1 MMVGRRR
8 LVAADFFSSRTRA
21 VLGLGFAL
29 TLAGCGGNANPPKPI
44 ETVQEQTHEHSQ
56 ALSTLQALAES
67 GDIGAQY
74 DMGLTLAKTDP
85 TAAARW
91 FESAALQG
99 QGAAAYQLGLM
110 QTDPKRAVEWH
121 SMASAMGHIGAQY
134 ELGEAYLNGRGT
146 AKEPGWGL
154 MWMERS
160 ARAGYGPAQ
169 LALGVAMASGVAG
182 RGQRARAL
190 TWLLIAEANNIQGT
204 ATAIQSLK
212 AQLSDAYIESA
223 EQGAQSWQDEPFSDA
238 NGDRSSLRFAQFALS
253 RLGYD
258 PGTADGIDGERT
270 YGAIADFRA
279 AEGLGGGG
287 CDGKL
292 LDRLRERLTVPNR

>member
-1 MMVGRRR
+1 MVGSYRT
-8 LVAADFFSSRTRA
+8 VTTGFFLSRTIA

-29 TLAGCGGNANPPKPI
+29 TLGGCGGNANKPKPI
-44 ETVQEQTHEHSQ
+44 QAAQETANEPAQP
-56 ALSTLQALAES
+56 LNTLRAWAES

-74 DMGLTLAKTDP
+74 DLGLTLAESDP
-85 TAAARW
+85 AAAARW

-110 QTDPKRAVEWH
+110 QSDPNRAVEWY

-134 ELGEAYLNGRGT
+134 QLGEAYLNGRGT

-190 TWLLIAEANNIQGT
+190 TWLLIADDNNIEGG
-204 ATAIQSLK
+204 APVISALR
-212 AQLSDAYIESA
+212 ARLSNTYIESA
-223 EQGAQSWQDEPFSDA
+223 EQHAQSWRNEPFSDTT
-238 NGDRSSLRFAQFALS
+238 GDRASLRFAQYALS

-292 LDRLRERLTVPNR
+292 LDRLRERLTVLNR

>member
-1 MMVGRRR
+1 MMTAG
-8 LVAADFFSSRTRA
+8 FFSLRTLA
-21 VLGLGFAL
+21 VLVLGFAL
-29 TLAGCGGNANPPKPI
+29 PLGGCGGKANTSKPI
-44 ETVQEQTHEHSQ
+44 HSAQDLANERAQ
-56 ALSTLQALAES
+56 ALNTLKAWAET

-74 DMGLTLAKTDP
+74 DLGLTLAKSDP
-85 TAAARW
+85 AAAARW

-110 QTDPKRAVEWH
+110 QSDPKRAVEWY

-134 ELGEAYLNGRGT
+134 ELGEAYLNGSGT

-169 LALGVAMASGVAG
+169 LALGVALASGVAG
-182 RGQRARAL
+182 RGQRATAL
-190 TWLLIAEANNIQGT
+190 TWLLIAEANTIQGT
-204 ATAIQSLK
+204 APAITVLK
-212 AQLSDAYIESA
+212 KQLSDVYIESA
-223 EQGAQSWQDEPFSDA
+223 EQRAQSWHDEPFSDTI
-238 NGDRSSLRFAQFALS
+238 GDRASFRFAQYALS

-270 YGAIADFRA
+270 YGAIAAFRA

-292 LDRLRERLTVPNR
+292 LDRLRERLTVFNR